1 MFDPLK
7 QALGLAKTEMEDI
20 NVDELVGDQPAE
32 LIDEL
37 LAHERAVAAVR
48 LAAIARFEQNNQW
61 RHEGFDSLADWLAA
75 HAGTSKGKASQ
86 SARSARQLRDR
97 HKTADAL
104 AEGEISED
112 EADTIA
118 DAADKNPAAEED
130 LLDTAKNKNRSNKDL
145 KDKAAKAK
153 TQGETDQQR
162 AARLRKG
169 RRACWRRDRD
179 GHWSIHAKLQPE
191 VGAEMQNRL
200 DGDTDRIFA
209 LNRQAGVREDHA
221 QYRADALA
229 AAVLGRDPATVPQPD
244 TASGDP
250 EPAGDTG
257 DPGASDGA
265 ATPEPTGPTGPAA
278 AANDARGRASAGAA
292 DPDSSEPNKGGRAGR
307 TEELRLPEPA
317 QPATA
322 PKEIVLVVDLAAYR
336 RGCVHPGETCEIRGI
351 GPVPV
356 EVARQWAGDA
366 FIKTVICDGTNI
378 VRVHHFGRTINTHL
392 RTALDLLEPNC
403 AVPRCDNPRL
413 EYHHL
418 QTPRRRRTPPAFD
431 NLSPTM
437 LRPAATTS
445 PPTAATPSP
454 ATPAE
459 VRLDPHGE
467 IRRSRM
473 SQQPE
478 GTRRVPGLPRTIPN
492 WSAARPPI
500 GTRHPAGPDRRSP
513 LRTVIAPRP
522 ASISARSNPPKPSN
536 NSSSAEPNPATARRV
551 PA

>member
-1 MFDPLK
+1 MFDPLA
-7 QALGLAKTEMEDI
+7 QALGGAKAAMDDI
-20 NVDELVGDQPAE
+20 NVDELTGDQPAE
-32 LIDEL
+32 LIDVL
-37 LAHERAVAAVR
+37 LVHERAVAALR

-75 HAGTSKGKASQ
+75 HAGTSKGKATQ

-97 HKTADAL
+97 HKTANAL
-104 AEGEISED
+104 ADGQISED

-118 DAADKNPAAEED
+118 DAADKNPAAEQD

-153 TQGETDQQR
+153 TQGESDQQR

-191 VGAEMQNRL
+191 VGAEMQNHL
-200 DGDTDRIFA
+200 DQGTDRILA

-229 AAVLGRDPATVPQPD
+229 AAILGRDPATVPHPD
-244 TASGDP
+244 NPGDAASGDP
-250 EPAGDTG
+250 EPAGGSG
-257 DPGASDGA
+257 DPGAKSASQSNHPGASNGA
-265 ATPEPTGPTGPAA
+265 ATPEPTRPTGPAP
-278 AANDARGRASAGAA
+278 AANDPDDQPSADVT
-292 DPDSSEPNKGGRAGR
+292 DPDDDESDKGDQPDR

-336 RGCVHPGETCEIRGI
+336 RGCVNPGETCEIRGI

-356 EVARQWAGDA
+356 EVARQWADDA

-378 VRVHHFGRTINTHL
+378 HRVHHFGRTINTHL

-418 QTPRRRRTPPAFD
+418 QPHADGGATSFD
-431 NLSPTM
+431 NLSRLCTRCHDLATHGGYTLAGTPGNRIWINPDGIIEQADNPE
-437 LRPAATTS
+437 LVGRPPPDRDPPGEPRSKHRTS
-445 PPTAATPSP
+445 KADRTKSGLDPGEIE
-454 ATPAE
+454 PAE
-459 VRLDPHGE
+459 AFDQL
-467 IRRSRM
+467 IL
-473 SQQPE
+473 
-478 GTRRVPGLPRTIPN
+478 T
-492 WSAARPPI
+492 
-500 GTRHPAGPDRRSP
+500 
-513 LRTVIAPRP
+513 
-522 ASISARSNPPKPSN
+522 
-536 NSSSAEPNPATARRV
+536 
-551 PA
+551 